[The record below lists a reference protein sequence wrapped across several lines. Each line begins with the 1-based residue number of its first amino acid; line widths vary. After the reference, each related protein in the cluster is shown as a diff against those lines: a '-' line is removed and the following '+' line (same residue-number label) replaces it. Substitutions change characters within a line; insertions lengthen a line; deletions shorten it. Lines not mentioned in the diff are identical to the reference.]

1 MRKISKLSLFIIM
14 VTGFCSLSQAQ
25 ILKRPRALIF
35 GNLAYADPTG
45 TGSGLDANYRAG
57 VAGEFGGGLGLGKTI
72 FTGSIGYQ
80 LFNSRPGVAA
90 GNLRIVPVKVG
101 VRRYLVGS
109 IFLQAHGGIAT
120 QSYAQSGAK
129 GSSFVYELGG
139 GLKIL
144 RLLEVQLTTNRWKQP
159 AAFNRSNAWFL
170 KAGWSLR
177 L

>member
-14 VTGFCSLSQAQ
+14 VMGFCTLSQAQ
-25 ILKRPRALIF
+25 ILKRPRALVF
-35 GNLAYADPTG
+35 GNLAYADPA
-45 TGSGLDANYRAG
+45 GSGLGANYRAG

-80 LFNSRPGVAA
+80 LFSSRSGVAA
-90 GNLRIVPVKVG
+90 GNLRIVPVKIG

-109 IFLQAHGGIAT
+109 IFLQAHGGVAT
-120 QSYAQSGAK
+120 QSYAHSGTK

-144 RLLEVQLTTNRWKQP
+144 KLLEVQLTTNSWKQP
-159 AAFNRSNAWFL
+159 ASTARSNAWFL

>member
-14 VTGFCSLSQAQ
+14 VMGFCTLSQAQ
-25 ILKRPRALIF
+25 ILKRPRALVF
-35 GNLAYADPTG
+35 GNLAYADPAG
-45 TGSGLDANYRAG
+45 NGLNANYRAG

-80 LFNSRPGVAA
+80 LFSSRPGVAA

-109 IFLQAHGGIAT
+109 IFLQANGGLAT
-120 QSYAQSGAK
+120 QSYAHSGTK
-129 GSSFVYELGG
+129 GASFVYELGG

-144 RLLEVQLTTNRWKQP
+144 KLLEVQLTTNSWKQP
-159 AAFNRSNAWFL
+159 TSTVRSNAWFL

>member
-1 MRKISKLSLFIIM
+1 MRKVSKLSLFIIIA
-14 VTGFCSLSQAQ
+14 TFFCSTLEAQ
-25 ILKRPRALIF
+25 ILKRPRALVF
-35 GNLAYADPTG
+35 GNLAYASPA
-45 TGSGLDANYRAG
+45 GSGLDQNYRAG

-80 LFNSRPGVAA
+80 LFSSRPGVTA

-101 VRRYLVGS
+101 VRRYLLGS

-120 QSYAQSGAK
+120 QSYAYSGTK

-139 GLKIL
+139 GLK
-144 RLLEVQLTTNRWKQP
+144 LLKMLEIQLTTNSWKQP
-159 AAFNRSNAWFL
+159 ASFNRSNAWFL

>member
-14 VTGFCSLSQAQ
+14 VIGFCTLSQAQ
-25 ILKRPRALIF
+25 ILKRPRALVF

-45 TGSGLDANYRAG
+45 SGLGANYRAG

-80 LFNSRPGVAA
+80 LFSSRPGVAA

-109 IFLQAHGGIAT
+109 IFLQAHGGLAT
-120 QSYAQSGAK
+120 QSYAHSGTK

-144 RLLEVQLTTNRWKQP
+144 KLLEVQLTTNSWKQP
-159 AAFNRSNAWFL
+159 ASTVRSNAWFL